1 VITVVDYGMGNLRN
15 VRRALEEVGV
25 GVIVTADPVAVR
37 EATTVI
43 LPGVGAFGE
52 ALRRI
57 DGLGLRV
64 PIMEHVFR
72 GKPLLGICLGLQLLF
87 ESSEESPGVQG
98 LGILPGAVCRFRGE
112 LPVPHIGWNDV
123 DPTRRSVLFPDGG
136 GVFYFVHSYYA
147 AESDASIAVTEYGIR
162 FASAVQKENV
172 FGVQFHPEKSQAA
185 GLSLLRSFSAQRGG
199 EGTRAKPATS
209 GKTATRAKTAT
220 SEKTAVSV
228 RTATSAKTATSVKPG
243 D

>member
-15 VRRALEEVGV
+15 VRRALEEIGV
-25 GVIVTADPVAVR
+25 QVIVTADPAAVR

-52 ALRRI
+52 AVRRI
-57 DGLGLRV
+57 DDLGLRM
-64 PIMEHVFR
+64 PIMNHVLR
-72 GKPLLGICLGLQLLF
+72 GKPLLGICLGMQLLF
-87 ESSEESPGVQG
+87 ESSEESPGAPG
-98 LGILPGAVCRFRGE
+98 LGILPGAVYRFRGD

-123 DPTRRSVLFPDGG
+123 IPTGQSVLFPGGG

-147 AESDASIAVTEYGIR
+147 AESDASIAATQYGIQ
-162 FASAVQKENV
+162 FASAVQKEKV

-185 GLSLLRSFSAQRGG
+185 GLSLLRAFSTQTAEAATDAKRG
-199 EGTRAKPATS
+199 
-209 GKTATRAKTAT
+209 
-220 SEKTAVSV
+220 
-228 RTATSAKTATSVKPG
+228 